1 MVKVLNSKASGFG
14 GGGVASVVVMTRGS
28 SAGRSIEF
36 RTEMRISE
44 GFGKPENDGK
54 VGYDIPSRTPPLA
67 LSKYYEVVGTTL

>member
-1 MVKVLNSKASGFG
+1 
-14 GGGVASVVVMTRGS
+14 MTRGS

-54 VGYDIPSRTPPLA
+54 VGDDIPSRTPPLA
-67 LSKYYEVVGTTL
+67 LSKYYEVVGTTP